1 MNKELSIKFIQYL
14 LNLKA
19 LNYLKDNK
27 LIDEEVYRK
36 SRVQIEKIAQ
46 S

>member
-1 MNKELSIKFIQYL
+1 MNKELDVKFIKYL

-19 LNYLKDNK
+19 LNYLRRHN
-27 LIDEEVYRK
+27 LIDEEVYEM